1 MYVPLN
7 KYFQIDKKGTNFH
20 YHFLR
25 VTHIIMT
32 YIVKIEIQMLQRAP
46 FHKFFKDQR
55 WLTRHRR

>member
-7 KYFQIDKKGTNFH
+7 KYFRIDKKGTNFH
-20 YHFLR
+20 YNLLR
-25 VTHIIMT
+25 VTPIVMT

-55 WLTRHRR
+55 W

>member
-7 KYFQIDKKGTNFH
+7 KYFRIDKKGTNFQ
-20 YHFLR
+20 YHLLR
-25 VTHIIMT
+25 VTPIIMT

-55 WLTRHRR
+55 W

>member
-32 YIVKIEIQMLQRAP
+32 YIVKNEIQMLQSAP

-55 WLTRHRR
+55 W